1 MSAALQR
8 RSEASGAEV
17 LVAGEYPFTQDDFE
31 TIAALLYADS
41 GIHLDPGKVSLV
53 YSRLAKRLRALGLR
67 TFNEYCALV
76 AEESGLDERRAML
89 AALTTNVT
97 RFFREPLHFDH
108 LRDKVLTPSLDRL
121 RAGGRMRL
129 WSAGCSNGQEPYS
142 MALMLLS
149 VLPDAADLDVRI
161 LASDIDPNVVAT
173 AEAGVYREDEISA
186 IPPQLRRNCLEREAD
201 GRWRMTE
208 KVRRLI
214 SFRELNLMGD
224 WPMKGRFQ
232 AIFCRNVAIYFD
244 EPTQARLWNRFAKML
259 DQGGRLYIG
268 HSERAADPL
277 LETDGLTT
285 YRLRDAAR

>member
-1 MSAALQR
+1 
-8 RSEASGAEV
+8 
-17 LVAGEYPFTQDDFE
+17 
-31 TIAALLYADS
+31 
-41 GIHLDPGKVSLV
+41 
-53 YSRLAKRLRALGLR
+53 
-67 TFNEYCALV
+67 
-76 AEESGLDERRAML
+76 
-89 AALTTNVT
+89 
-97 RFFREPLHFDH
+97 
-108 LRDKVLTPSLDRL
+108 
-121 RAGGRMRL
+121 
-129 WSAGCSNGQEPYS
+129 
-142 MALMLLS
+142 MALMVLS

-173 AEAGVYREDEISA
+173 AQAGVYRDDEISA
-186 IPPQLRRNCLEREAD
+186 IPPQLRRNCLERDDD
-201 GRWRMTE
+201 GRWRMSD

-244 EPTQARLWNRFAKML
+244 EPTQARLWSRFAKML

-285 YRLRDAAR
+285 YRLRGAAR